1 MKSPLLAHR
10 RHSAAG
16 SRFPRCRVLA
26 SLAPLA
32 LLASCATP
40 SAPPAPPAPPAAT
53 AALAEVPPTNL
64 PADPNSPA
72 QKLVK
77 GLSAAEVRARL
88 GAPLEI
94 KTQHAAG
101 IVSEIWFYQR
111 TFPGK
116 PRQVAAEMQEIPF
129 VDPVTGVMRMI
140 KEPVY
145 KTEQTMV
152 TEHTELLMIRGL
164 LVEWR
169 QTYTTDKK
177 YY

>member
-1 MKSPLLAHR
+1 MKSRFLALHR
-10 RHSAAG
+10 PSGASHQLRLALAG
-16 SRFPRCRVLA
+16 
-26 SLAPLA
+26 LA
-32 LLASCATP
+32 LLTLLAACSTP
-40 SAPPAPPAPPAAT
+40 SAPPAAPAAANAGAPAG
-53 AALAEVPPTNL
+53 AAPTTNP
-64 PADPNSPA
+64 PADPNSPS

-77 GLSAAEVRARL
+77 GLTAAEVRARL
-88 GAPLEI
+88 GEPLEI

-101 IVSEIWFYQR
+101 IVSEIWVYQR
-111 TFPGK
+111 TLPGK

-145 KTEQTMV
+145 KTEQTMI

-169 QTYTTDKK
+169 QTYTSDKK